1 MIPRVTIAIL
11 VTLGACA
18 SSEPLAVEP
27 SSLRA
32 AVTGLCDARAASQ
45 DSVQEASDIFFNES
59 HDALHDLARQATD
72 EEPSAAARLLEAK
85 NVVESSLAKGDTD
98 VEGELGALISA
109 ANDALEAVSEEPVS
123 C

>member
-1 MIPRVTIAIL
+1 MIPRAMIAIL
-11 VTLGACA
+11 VSLGACA

-32 AVTGLCDARAASQ
+32 AVAGLCEARTASQ

-59 HDALHDLARQATD
+59 HDALHDLARRVTD

-85 NVVESSLAKGDTD
+85 NVVESSLAEDDAD
-98 VEGELGALISA
+98 VERELGILISA
-109 ANDALEAVSEEPVS
+109 ANDALEVLSEEPVS